1 MIIHPHPQLL
11 HPPLRHS
18 PLHIMLKSSIIASL
32 LAALS
37 AAELHIYDV
46 RDTAYTPDTD
56 YEWTGILEFNG
67 PPDCNDARG
76 R

>member
-1 MIIHPHPQLL
+1 
-11 HPPLRHS
+11 
-18 PLHIMLKSSIIASL
+18 MLKSSIIASL